1 MDPSGVYEEHQEWSG
16 VFVEIASVSWGELE
30 EGWELVLVDPLVD
43 IRGGSRL
50 VKNLVGSVLEWDEV
64 VLETLDRL
72 ELGEED
78 ELGLVG

>member
-1 MDPSGVYEEHQEWSG
+1 M
-16 VFVEIASVSWGELE
+16 FVEIASVSWGELE

>member
-1 MDPSGVYEEHQEWSG
+1 M
-16 VFVEIASVSWGELE
+16 EIASVSWGELE